1 MYTPYVTETEY
12 FDMGYSVI
20 PAEDLKKVL
29 TKASRNID
37 GLTFNRIVSKG
48 FEHLTDFQKE
58 IVKTCVCEQ
67 ADFLYSNADALASVL
82 SKYSIN
88 SVSMEFGTG
97 FNVAMENGIPVQKTV
112 YTLLEQTGL
121 CWRGAI

>member
-1 MYTPYVTETEY
+1 MYTYVTEAEY

-20 PAEDLKKVL
+20 PAEDLTKAL
-29 TKASRNID
+29 SKASRSID
-37 GLTFNRIVSKG
+37 GLTFNRIVRIG
-48 FEHLTDFQKE
+48 FDNLTDFQKE

-67 ADFLYSNADALASVL
+67 AEFLYSNADAISSIL

-97 FNVAMENGIPVQKTV
+97 FNVLMESGQPVQKTT
-112 YTLLEQTGL
+112 YALLEQTGL